1 MDEFVKLNFTNG
13 TTLDDYVHKL
23 QKAMMNC
30 WESASNRRFEKHNQ
44 ADEARLHKNT
54 RHPKQPNKDK
64 TTILSFHSNNPK
76 QPKEPGEDFHPDEET
91 IRHLLRRFVQYKP
104 NDTFYVRRI
113 PKREFKDPKDE
124 ELHKIN
130 AKLQDRF
137 SGPHQVIMQ
146 INPVQYKCL
155 INGKEKLIHVN
166 KMKKDLS
173 QGDNNLNIMH
183 QDDNE
188 ENTNFYNDDKLFE
201 EDEQGQEADDE
212 DTQHET

>member
-1 MDEFVKLNFTNG
+1 LIFWNI
-13 TTLDDYVHKL
+13 
-23 QKAMMNC
+23 C
-30 WESASNRRFEKHNQ
+30 
-44 ADEARLHKNT
+44 
-54 RHPKQPNKDK
+54 
-64 TTILSFHSNNPK
+64 SFIISLGVTSNNPK
-76 QPKEPGEDFHPDEET
+76 QPKQPGEDFHPDEET

-146 INPVQYKCL
+146 MNPVQYKCL

-183 QDDNE
+183 QDENE
-188 ENTNFYNDDKLFE
+188 ENTNYYNDDNLFE
-201 EDEQGQEADDE
+201 EDEQDQEADDE